1 MRVLIIRFSSLGDCV
16 LLCPL
21 AAALKRSGV
30 EEVAVVTKRA
40 YAGLF
45 ACATGV
51 DRVVAFEPRASAAGL
66 MRLARAWRGRG
77 HMVLDAHNTWRSRLL
92 AARLGGAHARFAKHY
107 AERLGLIVL
116 KRPAEV
122 PTMLERYGALA
133 ATVGVEAS
141 LAPGGLTLPVRARTE
156 AAGRL
161 AGGDSFIAIAPGARW
176 PSKRWPAERFR
187 ALVVRLAHEHGL
199 RVLLLGDGRDRGAA
213 SGIAEALDERCVDVT
228 GRASIVESAAL
239 LERCVGFVG
248 NDSGLMHLAEAVG
261 VPVTAL
267 FGPTVSTF
275 GYFPSLER
283 SKSVERDLP
292 CRPCSRNGAAPCPR
306 GTRECIEGIP
316 EATVYGAVADMLAG
330 RGPRRYVAP

>member
-1 MRVLIIRFSSLGDCV
+1 MRILIIRFSSLGDCV

-21 AAALKRSGV
+21 ADALKRSGA
-30 EEVAVVTKRA
+30 EEVTVVTKRA

-45 ACATGV
+45 ACAAGI
-51 DRVVAFEPRASAAGL
+51 DRVVAFEPRPSVAGL
-66 MRLARAWRGRG
+66 LRLAREWRDRG
-77 HMVLDAHNTWRSRLL
+77 CVVLDAHNTWRSRLL

-107 AERLGLIVL
+107 ASRLGLIVF
-116 KRPAEV
+116 KRRAEV

-133 ATVGVEAS
+133 GALGLDVS
-141 LAPGGLTLPVRARTE
+141 LTPGGLTLPERARAE
-156 AAGRL
+156 AARRL
-161 AGGDSFIAIAPGARW
+161 DGEERFIAIAPGARW

-187 ALVVRLAHEHGL
+187 TLAVKLARAHGL
-199 RVLLLGDGRDRGAA
+199 RVLLLGDANDRDAA
-213 SGIAEALDERCVDVT
+213 SGISEALGDGCVDAT
-228 GRASIVESAAL
+228 GRTGIVESAAL

-267 FGPTVSTF
+267 FGPTVRTF

-283 SKSVERDLP
+283 SKSIERDLP

-306 GTRECIEGIP
+306 GTHDCLEGIP
-316 EATVYGAVADMLAG
+316 EATVFDAVADMLSG
-330 RGPRRYVAP
+330 RGPQRYVVP